1 MKKSNAKKL
10 IAVLSS
16 AAIIAAALPTVTAVT
31 WADDTVAEST
41 VLGDVNNDGKVTVA
55 DAVAVLQYV
64 ANKDKFS
71 LSEQSLDNADVYN
84 RGDGVTARDAL
95 SIMLLDAGV
104 LTELPESVMESA
116 SSTTAAESSVTTTAT
131 AIAPPHT
138 TTTST
143 TATSI
148 ETTASSTSTE
158 ATTSSASTTATST
171 ETTAS
176 TASTTATSTETT
188 ASSTSTTVTSTE
200 ASASSAP
207 TTTSATST
215 TPSTDGLTITIS
227 GNKIETNAP
236 EDTASVSGGVLT
248 IKKAGKFAVTGDGTD
263 TQIVVDVDKTAYPDS
278 VVELDLKG
286 MSLTNNNTA
295 PIFVNSIGDEVQ
307 IVAKAGTVNTISDG
321 TTHSQTYTDSDGE
334 SETVEGAIFA
344 RDDIK
349 FKGTGTLTVNGNQDD
364 AIVCKND
371 IKIYNGTINVNAQ
384 DDGIRGKD
392 SVTIGDASKS
402 DGSAVDYSSLKL
414 TVKTKEGDGIK
425 STSTETSADK
435 SYGVVTINGGTIDI
449 NSYLDGI
456 QAEQEFIM
464 NGGDLNIYTYQ
475 GSGYTGSGS
484 TTGSQGGQGGR
495 GGWGRPGGGGMGM
508 DGNAN
513 KTDVSAKGIKAVGLY
528 DEAGTT
534 WQSKGDITINGGN
547 ITIDSSDD
555 SIHCGGDM
563 KIYGGVYSIATAD
576 DGFHS
581 DHTLNIGKTAANTFD
596 DVQIFISKCYEGVE
610 GTVINQNSGTVY
622 IISGD
627 DGYNAGGG
635 SDGSGNQPGFP
646 GNPWGQ
652 GATASS
658 STKIEMNINGG
669 FVCVNSAN
677 GDHDAFDS
685 NGNINLN
692 GGYICANGQEPLDCG
707 DGGGYS
713 INYNGASVITMTAGN
728 TNLATRYSF
737 VDDSGK
743 VIVSFLS
750 ANGSAGMNCTSCTA
764 QSGGTLSGGEQLLA
778 QSDKYA
784 VTVGGTLSGGTK
796 ITAGTSSGGGFGR
809 F

>member
-31 WADDTVAEST
+31 WADDTAAEST

-484 TTGSQGGQGGR
+484 TTGSQGGQGGP

-635 SDGSGNQPGFP
+635 SD
-646 GNPWGQ
+646 
-652 GATASS
+652 
-658 STKIEMNINGG
+658 
-669 FVCVNSAN
+669 
-677 GDHDAFDS
+677 
-685 NGNINLN
+685 
-692 GGYICANGQEPLDCG
+692 
-707 DGGGYS
+707 DGGVY
-713 INYNGASVITMTAGN
+713 
-728 TNLATRYSF
+728 
-737 VDDSGK
+737 
-743 VIVSFLS
+743 
-750 ANGSAGMNCTSCTA
+750 
-764 QSGGTLSGGEQLLA
+764 
-778 QSDKYA
+778 
-784 VTVGGTLSGGTK
+784 
-796 ITAGTSSGGGFGR
+796 GR
-809 F
+809 G